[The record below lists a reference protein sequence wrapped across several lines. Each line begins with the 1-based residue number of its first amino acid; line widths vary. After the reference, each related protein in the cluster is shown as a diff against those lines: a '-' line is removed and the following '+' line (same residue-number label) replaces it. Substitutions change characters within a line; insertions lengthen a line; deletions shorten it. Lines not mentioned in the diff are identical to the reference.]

1 MKSVAVFCGSNVG
14 TNGHYRE
21 QAEALGAEMAR
32 RRMALVYGGGK
43 VGLMGAIADAVLASG
58 GEVIGVMPQAL
69 MDKEIGHRGISE
81 LIVTTS
87 MHERKAVMEA
97 RAEGFIA
104 LPGGFG
110 TLDEFCE
117 ILTWA
122 QLGYHAKPCGL
133 LDTDGFF
140 AQLLAF
146 FDSAV
151 ERGFIQPAHRQML
164 IEAAAPA
171 DLLDR
176 MEAFIPS
183 FAPKWT
189 DPGVIPSRSRELGGT
204 PTPEAPRLHSG

>member
-21 QAEALGAEMAR
+21 QAESLGAEMAQR
-32 RRMALVYGGGK
+32 GMALVYGGGK
-43 VGLMGAIADAVLASG
+43 VGLMGAIADAVLAGG

-164 IEAAAPA
+164 IEAVDPA

-176 MEAFIPS
+176 MTAFTPTIV
-183 FAPKWT
+183 PKWT
-189 DPGVIPSRSRELGGT
+189 EPSEV
-204 PTPEAPRLHSG
+204 PVP